1 MEIKDK
7 RARNTSFSRS
17 LIAGLI
23 CGIIAAV
30 LNAAYNF
37 YYRKATG
44 FESGRFI
51 EPLII
56 FIAFPLLLIIAGLIF
71 FEMVEYV
78 KRGKLLFTVL
88 FLVLMLVAIIVDLFT
103 QGTQPLMSGTR
114 GLLFGME
121 IITGLL
127 IAFLLPFLATH
138 PKIFMEEEELSESS

>member
-7 RARNTSFSRS
+7 TAKNTSFSRS
-17 LIAGLI
+17 LMAGLI

-30 LNAAYNF
+30 ANAAYNF

-44 FESGRFI
+44 FESSGFI

-56 FIAFPLLLIIAGLIF
+56 FIAFPLLLIIAGIIF
-71 FEMVEYV
+71 FEMVEYI
-78 KRGKLLFTVL
+78 KRGKLLFTIL
-88 FLVLMLVAIIVDLFT
+88 FLVLMLTAIFVDLFT
-103 QGTQPLMSGTR
+103 QGTQQLMSGTR

-138 PKIFMEEEELSESS
+138 PKIFMEQEELSESD